1 MLDAAVRLASEGK
14 TLTVPEVAEAALVS
28 TATAYRYFPNTRA
41 LMFEV
46 ATRQTQP
53 ELDEI
58 VAGLPVEPADR
69 IAQLVSSIAD
79 FQLENESLWRAVLG
93 ASLERW
99 FSQTEREEDERVPV
113 RGSHR
118 IDAVDAA
125 LSPLRD
131 TMAPE
136 LYRRLTMAT
145 MLVCGIEAL
154 VSARDACG
162 LEPAEVNEVMRWAAR
177 ALHDAAVR
185 EAGNAA
191 G

>member
-1 MLDAAVRLASEGK
+1 MASEGR
-14 TLTVPEVAEAALVS
+14 TPTVPEVAEAALVS
-28 TATAYRYFPNTRA
+28 TATAYRYFPNTRV
-41 LMFEV
+41 LMVEV

-58 VAGLPVEPADR
+58 VAGLPDDPADR
-69 IAQLVSSIAD
+69 VAALVGSIAD
-79 FQLENESLWRAVLG
+79 FQLENETLWRAVLG

-99 FSQTEREEDERVPV
+99 FSQTESDSDDRVPV

-118 IDAVDAA
+118 MDAVDAA

-131 TMAPE
+131 TVSPE

-162 LEPAEVNEVMRWAAR
+162 MEASEVSDVMQWAAR

-185 EAGNAA
+185 EAGHDP